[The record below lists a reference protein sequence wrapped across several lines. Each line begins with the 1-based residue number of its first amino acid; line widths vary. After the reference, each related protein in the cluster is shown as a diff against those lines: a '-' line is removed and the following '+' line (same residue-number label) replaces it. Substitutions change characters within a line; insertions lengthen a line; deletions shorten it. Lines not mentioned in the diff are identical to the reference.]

1 MLTFLIFPQR
11 KQFCFF
17 RELYKYMKNDYI
29 KNNYEM
35 YEKPI
40 IKFNSE
46 AIDDWAPDELM
57 RVFAKYTQNS
67 YFEDINN
74 ALRSGYSKDELVN
87 YHIEALD
94 KLFKLVPNKL
104 KNKTEMTVYRG
115 ARITKELDDILQ
127 GKSKTDIF
135 TEKAFVSTSKDK
147 NVANRFA
154 TRKDK
159 IIFEITLPIN
169 TTFIED
175 SMLPSHAR
183 SRMSGEEEVLLP
195 RNSQFK
201 ITDFDPKTRVVK
213 ATYVGQKLPLD
224 MPEIFEYSGAS
235 LLSEVNKSLLL
246 AEKENLNNDSIK
258 KDINEYK

>member
-1 MLTFLIFPQR
+1 
-11 KQFCFF
+11 
-17 RELYKYMKNDYI
+17 MKNDYI

-57 RVFAKYTQNS
+57 QVFAKYTQNS

-87 YHIEALD
+87 HHIEALD

-127 GKSKTDIF
+127 GKSKTDIY
-135 TEKAFVSTSKDK
+135 TEKAFVSTSKSKQVAKQFAMHGDK
-147 NVANRFA
+147 V
-154 TRKDK
+154 
-159 IIFEITLPIN
+159 ILEITLPAN
-169 TTFIED
+169 STFIED
-175 SMLPSHAR
+175 SMLPSHAQ
-183 SRMSGEEEVLLP
+183 SKMKNEEEVLLP
-195 RNSQFK
+195 RNAQFK
-201 ITDFDPKTRVVK
+201 ITGFNPKTKIVQ
-213 ATYVGQKLPLD
+213 ATYLGQKQPLE
-224 MPEIFEYSGAS
+224 MPEIFEYSGS
-235 LLSEVNKSLLL
+235 DILG
-246 AEKENLNNDSIK
+246 NLNKNLLIIDKEPMKNNIHK
-258 KDINEYK
+258 KDINE